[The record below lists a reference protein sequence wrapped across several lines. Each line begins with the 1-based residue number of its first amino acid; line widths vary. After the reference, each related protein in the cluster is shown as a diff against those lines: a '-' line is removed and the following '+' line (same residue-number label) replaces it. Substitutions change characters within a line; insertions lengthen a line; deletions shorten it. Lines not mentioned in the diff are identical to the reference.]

1 MPDFGF
7 AVPGDINQ
15 ATGGYVYDSRLLAE
29 WRKAGLD
36 VPLLTL
42 PTTYPAVNAKTL
54 AETAAALKDSPDT
67 LIVDGLA
74 YGVLPPDWLHAQK
87 KRWVALVHHPLFL
100 ETGLKPE
107 RADKLRRS
115 ELAALALADQVVC
128 TSRLTAQTL
137 MREFGVTAK
146 RLLVAEPGVTV
157 YPPSIP
163 LGPDLLL
170 AVGSVIPRKGY
181 DVLIAALAQVAD
193 RPWICRIVGG
203 IRDQAHAKALRR
215 QIAQVGL
222 QTRIILEGE
231 QAEAELYSLYGQAT
245 LFVHAAHYEGFGMA
259 LADAVASG
267 LPTVAASGGAVGQVL
282 SPDCAALVPPG
293 DVGAMAEA
301 IARLLDDPAAR
312 AALSGRAKAAASRFV
327 SWSDS
332 AAAVADFVRK
342 GIAA

>member
-36 VPLLTL
+36 VPLLSL
-42 PTTYPAVNAKTL
+42 PTTYPAATAKTL

-74 YGVLPPDWLHAQK
+74 YGLLPPDWLHAQK
-87 KRWVALVHHPLFL
+87 KRWVALVHHPLCL
-100 ETGLKPE
+100 ETGLKPD

-115 ELAALALADQVVC
+115 ELAALALATQVIC

-181 DVLIAALAQVAD
+181 DVLIAALALVAD

-222 QTRIILEGE
+222 QTRILLEGE
-231 QAEAELYSLYGQAT
+231 QAEEELYSLYGQAT

-282 SPDCAALVPPG
+282 SSDCAALVPPG
-293 DVGAMAEA
+293 DVSAMAEA
-301 IARLLDDPAAR
+301 IGRLLDDPAAR
-312 AALSGRAKAAASRFV
+312 AALSARAKAAASRFV

-342 GIAA
+342 GIEA

>member
-1 MPDFGF
+1 MHEFAF

-42 PTTYPAVNAKTL
+42 PTTYPVVKRATL
-54 AETAAALKDSPDT
+54 AATAEALKDSPDT
-67 LIVDGLA
+67 IIVDGLA
-74 YGVLPPDWLHAQK
+74 YGVLPPDWLHAQR
-87 KRWVALVHHPLFL
+87 KRWVALVHHPLCL
-100 ETGLKPE
+100 ETGLTQE
-107 RADKLRRS
+107 RAAELRRS
-115 ELAALALADQVVC
+115 ELAALALAEQVIC
-128 TSRLTAQTL
+128 TSRVTADTL
-137 MREFGVTAK
+137 LREFGVSAK

-181 DVLIAALAQVAD
+181 DVLVAALAQVAD

-203 IRDQAHAKALRR
+203 FRDPAHVKALRR

-222 QTRIILEGE
+222 QTRILLVGE
-231 QAEAELYSLYGQAT
+231 QAEEELYSLYGQAT

-267 LPTVAASGGAVGQVL
+267 LPTVAASGGAVGQIL
-282 SPDCAALVPPG
+282 SSGCAVLVPPG
-293 DVGAMAEA
+293 DVEAMAKE
-301 IARLLDDPAAR
+301 IGRLLDD
-312 AALSGRAKAAASRFV
+312 GRARKRLSAKAKTAAGRFG
-327 SWSDS
+327 SWAGS

-342 GIAA
+342 GIKV